1 MFTLIAY
8 LLFCSSSEKIDGAE
22 TEIPM
27 ASIEEV
33 HVGSEDW
40 ASSQWATSVAPFA
53 TQEESPAI
61 DTETLT
67 ETYGTTPHFRSLTRS
82 PASLL
87 IFYRGKSIRIRT
99 AEAASAAAI
108 AAYLRE
114 HIQHRTGQEENS
126 M

>member
-8 LLFCSSSEKIDGAE
+8 LFFFSSSSEKIDGAE

-53 TQEESPAI
+53 TQEETPAI
-61 DTETLT
+61 DTET
-67 ETYGTTPHFRSLTRS
+67 YGRTPHFRGLTRS

-114 HIQHRTGQEENS
+114 HIQHRTGQEEHS

>member
-8 LLFCSSSEKIDGAE
+8 LFFCSSSEKIDGAE
-22 TEIPM
+22 TEIPV

-40 ASSQWATSVAPFA
+40 AGSQWATSVAPFA
-53 TQEESPAI
+53 TQEETPAI
-61 DTETLT
+61 DT

-99 AEAASAAAI
+99 AEAASATAI
-108 AAYLRE
+108 ATYLRN
-114 HIQHRTGQEENS
+114 HIQQRTGKEENS
-126 M
+126 I

>member
-1 MFTLIAY
+1 MLTLTAY
-8 LLFCSSSEKIDGAE
+8 LLFCSSKIDGAE
-22 TEIPM
+22 TEIPV

-53 TQEESPAI
+53 TKEETPAI
-61 DTETLT
+61 DT

-87 IFYRGKSIRIRT
+87 ICYRETSIRIRT

-114 HIQHRTGQEENS
+114 HIQHRTGQEEHS